1 MSKLLFER
9 NVFQKLLDLFFKA
22 KSNGNE
28 DQYISKIKH
37 QNPEVAAA
45 FADLDKQLVKNAMLT
60 KRVLQDRGL
69 DTSKIDDFLKKY
81 YNKL

>member
-37 QNPEVAAA
+37 ENPEVADA
-45 FADLDKQLVKNAMLT
+45 FAELDKQFVKDAMLT
-60 KRVLQDRGL
+60 KNILSRRGL

>member
-9 NVFQKLLDLFFKA
+9 NMFQKLLDLFFKA

-37 QNPEVAAA
+37 ANPEVADA
-45 FADLDKQLVKNAMLT
+45 FADLDKVLVKNAMLV
-60 KRVLQDRGL
+60 KSILQSKGL
-69 DTSKIDDFLKKY
+69 DTAKVDDFLKKY

>member
-9 NVFQKLLDLFFKA
+9 NMFQKLLDLFFKA

-28 DQYISKIKH
+28 DEYISKIKH
-37 QNPEVAAA
+37 ANPEVADA
-45 FADLDKQLVKNAMLT
+45 FADLDKQFIKSSMLVK
-60 KRVLQDRGL
+60 RILQDRGL
-69 DTSKIDDFLKKY
+69 DTSKVDDFLKKY

>member
-37 QNPEVAAA
+37 TNPEVADA
-45 FADLDKQLVKNAMLT
+45 FADLNRQFVKNALHT
-60 KRVLQDRGL
+60 KKILQGYGM
-69 DTSKIDDFLKKY
+69 DTSKVDDFLKKY

>member
-9 NVFQKLLDLFFKA
+9 NMFQKLLDLFFKA
-22 KSNGNE
+22 KLNGNE

-37 QNPEVAAA
+37 ANPEVADA
-45 FADLDKQLVKNAMLT
+45 FADLDKQFIKSSMLVK
-60 KRVLQDRGL
+60 RILQDRGL
-69 DTSKIDDFLKKY
+69 DTSKVDDFLKKY

>member
-9 NVFQKLLDLFFKA
+9 NMFQKLLDLFFKA

-37 QNPEVAAA
+37 ENPEVADA
-45 FADLDKQLVKNAMLT
+45 FADLDKQLVKNAL
-60 KRVLQDRGL
+60 RVKQTLQGYGM
-69 DTSKIDDFLKKY
+69 DTSKVDDFLKKY

>member
-22 KSNGNE
+22 KANGNE

-37 QNPEVAAA
+37 ANPEVADA
-45 FADLDKQLVKNAMLT
+45 FADLDKQLVKNALHT
-60 KRVLQDRGL
+60 KKILQGYGM
-69 DTSKIDDFLKKY
+69 DTSKVDDFLKKY

>member
-9 NVFQKLLDLFFKA
+9 NAFQKLLDLFFKA

-45 FADLDKQLVKNAMLT
+45 FEDLNQQLLRNVLSA
-60 KRVLQDRGL
+60 KRTLEKRGM
-69 DTSKIDDFLKKY
+69 DTTEIDDFVKQY